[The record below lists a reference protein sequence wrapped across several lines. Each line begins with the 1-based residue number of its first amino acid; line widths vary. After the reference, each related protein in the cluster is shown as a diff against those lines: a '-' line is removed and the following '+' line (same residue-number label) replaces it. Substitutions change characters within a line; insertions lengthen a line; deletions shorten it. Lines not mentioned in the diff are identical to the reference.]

1 MPLIEN
7 SDFLLN
13 SENIRTSVLPRNVI
27 QESLYDKDGS
37 QNRRRDETTQK
48 EMSQRNH
55 LKGLDQTVATLMKMF
70 ENLKQKSAEC
80 EKNKVLKA
88 QSSLKSPQFTWVES
102 QKLKPNIAR
111 NLALFGK
118 PFDMKVPTQPP
129 KMPVIKIW
137 NPLSSK
143 TRSSWK
149 PMLGGSGWME

>member
-7 SDFLLN
+7 SEFHL
-13 SENIRTSVLPRNVI
+13 SRENIRTSVLPRNFI
-27 QESLYDKDGS
+27 HESLYGEEGS
-37 QNRRRDETTQK
+37 QNIRRDETTQK
-48 EMSQRNH
+48 EKSQKNH
-55 LKGLDQTVATLMKMF
+55 LKGFDQTVATLMKMF

-80 EKNKVLKA
+80 EKNKILKA
-88 QSSLKSPQFTWVES
+88 QSSPKSPQFTWVES

-129 KMPVIKIW
+129 KLPVIKIW

-149 PMLGGSGWME
+149 PKLGGSGWME